1 MDLGIAGRSAIVCGA
16 SRGLGF
22 ACAKALS
29 EQGVSVVMIA
39 RDKGRLDHAAAQL
52 QASGGQART
61 VAGDVSDPRCR
72 EDAMAVCPQPDIL
85 VTNAGGPPPGD
96 FRDWERDDW
105 IRALDLNMLA
115 PIAFMRATV
124 DGMIARRFGRIV
136 NIVSSSVKA
145 PIESLGLSN
154 GARAGLVGF
163 VAGLARE
170 TVAANVTINNILP
183 GAFETDRTLENLEYR
198 AKRSGKT
205 VAEERTRRNARIPAG
220 RAGDPAE
227 LGDLCA
233 YLCSAQAGYITG
245 QNILIDGGRYPGV
258 L

>member
-220 RAGDPAE
+220 RAGDPAG

>member
-1 MDLGIAGRSAIVCGA
+1 MDLGITGRSAIVCGA

-29 EQGVSVVMIA
+29 EQGVGVVLIA
-39 RDKGRLDHAAAQL
+39 RDKGRLDQAAAQL
-52 QASGGQART
+52 QASGGQARI

-72 EDAMAVCPQPDIL
+72 QDALAVCPAPDIL

-96 FRDWERDDW
+96 FRNWEHADW
-105 IRALDLNMLA
+105 IRALELNMLA

-183 GAFETDRTLENLEYR
+183 GSFDTDRTVENLEFR
-198 AKRSGKT
+198 AKRSGTT

-227 LGDLCA
+227 FGDLCA

>member
-72 EDAMAVCPQPDIL
+72 EDALAVCPQPDIL

>member
-1 MDLGIAGRSAIVCGA
+1 MDLGITGRSAIVCGA

-22 ACAKALS
+22 ACAKALC
-29 EQGVSVVMIA
+29 EQGVGVVLIA

-52 QASGGQART
+52 LASGGQART

-72 EDAMAVCPQPDIL
+72 EAALAVCPQPDIL

-96 FRDWERDDW
+96 FRDWEHDDW

-136 NIVSSSVKA
+136 NITSSSVKA

-154 GARAGLVGF
+154 GARAGLTGF

-170 TVAANVTINNILP
+170 TVTANVTINNILP
-183 GAFETDRTLENLEYR
+183 GSFDTDRTLENLEYR

-205 VAEERTRRNARIPAG
+205 VTEERARRNARIPAG